1 MKKVLIAVSQLR
13 VGGVSKALIELLKNI
28 CDKCEVTLLCFD
40 HDGAFYSDIPE
51 QVKIV
56 EDNAY
61 LALTERSAGDLQQYG
76 SKYKVIRQVCSAW
89 TKCFN
94 KKYLRIIYAIKSGKL
109 TEFMILQ
116 LLLDIHSRKISFA
129 IWPERL

>member
-94 KKYLRIIYAIKSGKL
+94 KKIPAN
-109 TEFMILQ
+109 
-116 LLLDIHSRKISFA
+116 HSVTNAS
-129 IWPERL
+129 